1 MSNNKFKILVIEDE
15 TNICSFLETL
25 LIANGYQTMTAKN
38 CVTGNSLFMSY
49 NPDLVILDLGLPD
62 KDGIEFIK
70 SIRKTFTTPIIVLS
84 GQNFRNRQSNRFGF
98 RSKRLYDKA
107 IRNGRTYCPYT
118 SDSA

>member
-1 MSNNKFKILVIEDE
+1 
-15 TNICSFLETL
+15 
-25 LIANGYQTMTAKN
+25 MTAKN

-84 GQNFRNRQSNRFGF
+84 ARTSGT
-98 RSKRLYDKA
+98 DKVTA
-107 IRNGRTYCPYT
+107 LGLRERTII
-118 SDSA
+118 

>member
-49 NPDLVILDLGLPD
+49 NRLL
-62 KDGIEFIK
+62 
-70 SIRKTFTTPIIVLS
+70 
-84 GQNFRNRQSNRFGF
+84 RNP
-98 RSKRLYDKA
+98 KRLLCLFRKFWL
-107 IRNGRTYCPYT
+107 IKR
-118 SDSA
+118 